1 MKTLKIFFV
10 FIVLFALVL
19 QAQNKT
25 FVVKVKNPIQN
36 ERTDLVVNISSK
48 EIISKYPDFN
58 LENFTVIDGSSEVP
72 YQIEKNKTNG
82 DQILVLINL
91 KPNESKELKFVL
103 GQKPL
108 VPFISRTYAEIA
120 MKKNLLHDGKKFRGP
135 KFTNVNKVRVPSIHT
150 DHDALFKYEGPGW
163 ESDKVGY
170 RFYLDWRNATD
181 IFGKKITGLVL
192 KNVGVNDTVAKDDS
206 YHSMQDWGM
215 DVFKVG
221 NSLGIGSLG
230 MISGGKV
237 NMISKTDSIIS
248 RVSKIGCIK
257 SEIATNYFGWLV
269 ADKKY
274 NIESRYSITAG
285 SRLTRTMVT
294 VEGEPENLVTG
305 LAKYAG
311 TNLLKNEPKKGWGYL
326 ALYGKQSLANDNLG
340 IAIFYKKKD
349 LIEITQDGVSEI
361 VKLKPNNGKIEYYF
375 CAAWEQEP
383 DGIKTQDEFEKYL
396 KGVVEELNNPVSLE
410 Y

>member
-1 MKTLKIFFV
+1 MKTSKLFFV
-10 FIVLFALVL
+10 ILILFVIALH
-19 QAQNKT
+19 AQNKT
-25 FVVKVKNPIQN
+25 FIVKVNNPIQN
-36 ERTDLVVNISSK
+36 ERIDLVVNVSSK
-48 EIISKYPDFN
+48 EILTKHPDFN
-58 LENFTVIDGSSEVP
+58 VENFSIIDGSNELP

-82 DQILVLINL
+82 DQILVLITL
-91 KPNESKELKFVL
+91 KPNETKELKFVL

-108 VPFISRTYAEIA
+108 LPFTNRTYAEIA
-120 MKKNLLHDGKKFRGP
+120 MKKNLLHDGKKFRGNL
-135 KFTNVNKVRVPSIHT
+135 FTNVNKVRVPSIHT

-181 IFGKKITGLVL
+181 IFGKKINGLVL

-206 YHSMQDWGM
+206 YHNMQDWGM

-221 NSLGIGSLG
+221 TSLGIGSLG
-230 MISGGKV
+230 MIADGKV

-269 ADKKY
+269 SDKKY

-285 SRLTRTMVT
+285 SRLTRNMVT
-294 VEGEPENLVTG
+294 VEGEPDHLVTG
-305 LAKYAG
+305 LAKYVG
-311 TNLLKNEPKKGWGYL
+311 TNLLKYQPKKGWGYL

-340 IAIFYKKKD
+340 IAILFKKKD
-349 LIEITQDGVSEI
+349 LIDITQDTVSEI
-361 VKLKPNNGKIEYYF
+361 VKLKPNNGKLEYYF

-383 DGIKTQDEFEKYL
+383 GGIKTQDEFEKYL
-396 KGVVEELNNPVSLE
+396 LNVVEELNNPVTIE